1 MEGKDVPPRDN
12 CLADAVE
19 GTAERNIIVKAK
31 RRWSV

>member
-1 MEGKDVPPRDN
+1 MEGEDVPPRDD

-19 GTAERNIIVKAK
+19 GAAERNIIVGAK